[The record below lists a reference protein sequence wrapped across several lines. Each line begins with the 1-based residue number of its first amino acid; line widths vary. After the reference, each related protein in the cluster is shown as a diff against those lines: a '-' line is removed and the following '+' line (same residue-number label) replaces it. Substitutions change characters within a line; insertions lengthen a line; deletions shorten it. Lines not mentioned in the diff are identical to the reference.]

1 MPARF
6 YMVSNQGNV
15 RVETPLPGVDVTI
28 TPDSLLMEQR
38 DVLVILPSTSHRV
51 VQPPRV
57 GERDLQE
64 HMRLPLGFEPGQMIG
79 TIDRIFA
86 LLAKTEMPTI
96 QRRHAV
102 QRHHPLLLIA
112 IHQTLINRQPQTRR
126 HREQQSDKA
135 PATLSTPLLILNNKR
150 YSADH

>member
-102 QRHHPLLLIA
+102 QRHLPLRLIA

>member
-86 LLAKTEMPTI
+86 LLAKTEIPTI

-102 QRHHPLLLIA
+102 QRPVSYTHL
-112 IHQTLINRQPQTRR
+112 TLPT
-126 HREQQSDKA
+126 
-135 PATLSTPLLILNNKR
+135 KR
-150 YSADH
+150 IV